1 MVIKQ
6 KIGVAL
12 CGGMLLTLCAA
23 GQVTWFAVDPMAE
36 TPFMPDRAPQG
47 GREGAPVTMV
57 AAKGEYEPGSFV
69 LVADKDIG
77 KVKLEISDLKRDEG
91 RGMRDEVF
99 PKEKL
104 DLKTVKVWYQAD
116 NAWTSYFAASG
127 LRLVPELLLNDEELV
142 KVDTEKRHNYAR
154 ITEKDGRVH
163 YQWLTAPKD
172 VDNRVEYMGG
182 AYNVHESF
190 CCMKPNFCDA
200 ETHQGATLKKG
211 EHKQFFLTA
220 NVTKDTPAGLYR
232 GEVKVKGEGEQ
243 WNVPLVLRVL
253 DFELPKPKCYFDTTK
268 DFDTFFCEYINL
280 DIIATLNGGDMKLA
294 ERQLG
299 AICRDFVRHN
309 ETLPNYRDNVTR
321 PDIGREAGMTDPW
334 KVWMGGE
341 KLGEKA
347 EMRYDARRQH
357 EKLKK
362 AFGDRRFLLSFGDEY
377 GAEILKGIREMAK
390 VYHDEGF
397 RFAMNSNYGYSLGHY
412 FADLWWPPGNPDGQN
427 ADRARKFN
435 LLGGDGQLGWY
446 ACHHVGVENPA
457 FNRRQYGFGPYRAG
471 LSCNFNYAHHLTG
484 WNDRGTQYRSMML
497 VYGSGNGCIDTIQWE
512 GFREGIDDIRYA
524 TLLRQLADPMAK
536 SANTEQ
542 RYAAKKAL
550 YLLAEAD
557 GDDMDLTT
565 LRLEMI
571 RHIQRLMAL
580 KSGEGE
586 R

>member
-1 MVIKQ
+1 MTGGKMC
-6 KIGVAL
+6 VAL
-12 CGGMLLTLCAA
+12 CTCVVWTLCAI
-23 GQVTWFAVDPMAE
+23 GRVTWYAVDPMAE
-36 TPFMPDRAPQG
+36 TPFMPDRAPQSG
-47 GREGAPVTMV
+47 CEGAQVMMV
-57 AAKGEYEPGSFV
+57 AAKGEYEPCSFV

-77 KVKLEISDLKRDEG
+77 KVRLEVSELKNE
-91 RGMRDEVF
+91 RGDVF

-127 LRLVPELLLNDEELV
+127 LRLVPELLLNDEDLV
-142 KVDTEKRHNYAR
+142 KVDVERKANFAR

-163 YQWLTAPKD
+163 YQWLSAPES
-172 VDNRVEYMGG
+172 VDSRTEFMGG
-182 AYNVHESF
+182 GVVGESF
-190 CCMKPNFCDA
+190 SCMKPNFCDA
-200 ETHQGATLKKG
+200 KTHQGATLRKG
-211 EHKQFFLTA
+211 EYKQFFLTA

-243 WNVPLVLRVL
+243 WNVPLLLKVL
-253 DFELPKPKCYFDTTK
+253 DFELPKPKCYFDTAK
-268 DFDTFFCEYINL
+268 DFDTFFCEYIS
-280 DIIATLNGGDMKLA
+280 IEMITMLNGGDIKLA
-294 ERQLG
+294 EKQLG

-321 PDIGREAGMTDPW
+321 PDIGRGAGMTDPW

-341 KLGEKA
+341 KPAGKA

-357 EKLKK
+357 EKLTK
-362 AFGDRRFLLSFGDEY
+362 AFGDHRFLLSFGDEY
-377 GAEILKGIREMAK
+377 GADILKGIRDMVA

-397 RFAMNSNYGYSLGHY
+397 RFAMNSSYGYSLGHY
-412 FADLWWPPGNPDGQN
+412 FVDLWWPPCDPDGRS
-427 ADRARKFN
+427 ADRACKFN
-435 LLGGDGQLGWY
+435 QLGGDGQFGWY

-457 FNRRQYGFGPYRAG
+457 FNRRQYGLGPYRAG

-484 WNDRGTQYRSMML
+484 WNDRGTQYRAMML
-497 VYGSGNGCIDTIQWE
+497 VYGSGDGCIDTIQWE

-524 TLLRQLADPMAK
+524 TLLKQLADPMAK
-536 SANTEQ
+536 SENTEQ

-571 RHIQRLMAL
+571 RHIERLRGL
-580 KSGEGE
+580 EGKGGAK
-586 R
+586 